1 MFASENER
9 ASLARCRACLPSAN
23 DVTVTTCTLKRW
35 DIAGSEASEFHV
47 QKPREPTLFSSATA
61 SPDSLLRPL
70 PSHNKCQ
77 VALLAWACMQ
87 YFFSFGFRCACSG
100 RRESAGG
107 LGDQTRSRHPSQ
119 ANDWLLMRCVGHSRS
134 IDSRSATGRPGSESY
149 APSQG
154 LAVATRATEKELNK
168 YPGKKNIVL
177 VYRTITYVYDIRAVE
192 LIECPRRRNWVPS
205 GSPLPPRL
213 AMPSRSFPCARDE
226 LSAGQPQCR

>member
-1 MFASENER
+1 MFTSGDTCFPTPEKREEAGRMGTSSGSPPAGPIQQPQKFQYGGKRECTTIQMHGVP
-9 ASLARCRACLPSAN
+9 SRC
-23 DVTVTTCTLKRW
+23 
-35 DIAGSEASEFHV
+35 G
-47 QKPREPTLFSSATA
+47 
-61 SPDSLLRPL
+61 
-70 PSHNKCQ
+70 
-77 VALLAWACMQ
+77 
-87 YFFSFGFRCACSG
+87 RC
-100 RRESAGG
+100 
-107 LGDQTRSRHPSQ
+107 
-119 ANDWLLMRCVGHSRS
+119 

-177 VYRTITYVYDIRAVE
+177 VYRTIIYVYDIRAVE

>member
-1 MFASENER
+1 
-9 ASLARCRACLPSAN
+9 
-23 DVTVTTCTLKRW
+23 
-35 DIAGSEASEFHV
+35 
-47 QKPREPTLFSSATA
+47 
-61 SPDSLLRPL
+61 
-70 PSHNKCQ
+70 
-77 VALLAWACMQ
+77 MQ

-168 YPGKKNIVL
+168 YPGNKNIVL
-177 VYRTITYVYDIRAVE
+177 VYRTIIYVYDIRAVE
-192 LIECPRRRNWVPS
+192 LIECPRRRTQPS
-205 GSPLPPRL
+205 LPGGGADPGFGTERGCWSQSEGRVAHVRGPR
-213 AMPSRSFPCARDE
+213 RWGR
-226 LSAGQPQCR
+226 LSVMTAANR